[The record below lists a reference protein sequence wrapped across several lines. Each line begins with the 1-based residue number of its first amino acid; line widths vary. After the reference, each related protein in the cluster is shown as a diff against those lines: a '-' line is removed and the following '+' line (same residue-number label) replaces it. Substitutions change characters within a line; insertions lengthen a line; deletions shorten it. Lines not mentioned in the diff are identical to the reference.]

1 LNAVHHFATAA
12 DLRAEI
18 ENARVWGGIHY
29 RFADVAGLH
38 LGEQVADYD
47 LSHAFSGKGDK

>member
-1 LNAVHHFATAA
+1 MAGLRTAVINASMRACGSRFGRGW
-12 DLRAEI
+12 LR
-18 ENARVWGGIHY
+18 Y

-47 LSHAFSGKGDK
+47 LSHAFSGNGDK